1 MEGKIYPDELVQL
14 QDVIGRMPK
23 NVRQENNA
31 EAMECFMFS
40 LGHAIRKVDKRHH
53 GSAEYL
59 LTHLQDHLQRESD
72 ISNPCLAVIVRDL
85 IYRVS
90 GS

>member
-1 MEGKIYPDELVQL
+1 MEGKTYPDELVQL

-23 NVRQENNA
+23 TVRQENNA
-31 EAMECFMFS
+31 EAMECFMSS
-40 LGHAIRKVDKRHH
+40 LGHAIRKMDKRHH
-53 GSAEYL
+53 GSAQSV
-59 LTHLQDHLQRESD
+59 LTHVQDHLQKECD
-72 ISNPCLAVIVRDL
+72 ISNPCLALIVRDL